1 MDKATLPHSFTSKDV
16 QLARR
21 DHVGLA
27 VHVRWNIPPWPDV
40 LCFPHGPPRCTWLL
54 SSHGAAG
61 VAADLNL
68 RFDVS
73 QLILVSV
80 ATCEQRLLCWV
91 VGEREDGERS
101 RRSWAH
107 RESSLGKGWAC
118 RSEVRGGLRRGW
130 TGAQRTSEVRRL
142 KIWGGAPRQRA
153 LGGQRTG
160 GRADGPTVGLGRGV
174 LLRWECCSGG
184 NAAGDR
190 VEPPS
195 PRPPGLTLLSEAAVQ
210 RGGALR
216 SWPDLESLSTRCA
229 DPGEMVT
236 EKEGGQVSCPLE
248 NRVPLL
254 RRWEGRKGQ
263 AGPSLRGRG
272 LCPWAG
278 KSRPHPPRSRR
289 YPSGCEGCRCSLLR
303 APCGAR
309 RGPRDRPG
317 GPSPGE
323 EPLELG

>member
-160 GRADGPTVGLGRGV
+160 GREGGRTYGGAGQRCAAQVGMLLG
-174 LLRWECCSGG
+174 WECCRGQG
-184 NAAGDR
+184 RAA
-190 VEPPS
+190 EPQATRADAS
-195 PRPPGLTLLSEAAVQ
+195 Q
-210 RGGALR
+210 RG
-216 SWPDLESLSTRCA
+216 C
-229 DPGEMVT
+229 
-236 EKEGGQVSCPLE
+236 
-248 NRVPLL
+248 
-254 RRWEGRKGQ
+254 
-263 AGPSLRGRG
+263 GPAGRG
-272 LCPWAG
+272 TQVLA
-278 KSRPHPPRSRR
+278 RP
-289 YPSGCEGCRCSLLR
+289 
-303 APCGAR
+303 
-309 RGPRDRPG
+309 
-317 GPSPGE
+317 
-323 EPLELG
+323 